1 MIDHTITCMCFSKTS
16 SWTSGGEKFL
26 LKSRPHSP
34 TATHSGLFT
43 ISVKAAKQ
51 RKIEN
56 SFERGTKTI
65 RSEKLT
71 GKSWFSGTAEVVCL
85 GVPRLGVVRVDPG
98 CGVEDPRVKPWK
110 RQAYSP
116 TQFYHVSFLKLR
128 IIFKY
133 VYFIVY
139 TLSKVW
145 EIKSAT
151 CLEGYSS
158 ASRHCSLNLK
168 GSAESW
174 EKND

>member
-1 MIDHTITCMCFSKTS
+1 MIDHFITCMCFSKTS

-34 TATHSGLFT
+34 TATHSGLLT

-51 RKIEN
+51 REVETF
-56 SFERGTKTI
+56 FERGTKTI

-110 RQAYSP
+110 RQAWSL

-139 TLSKVW
+139 TLGLGNK
-145 EIKSAT
+145 K
-151 CLEGYSS
+151 CDMFGRL
-158 ASRHCSLNLK
+158 
-168 GSAESW
+168 
-174 EKND
+174 